1 MAGFPAR
8 DILRN
13 MHKAKKKA
21 ILRAVKYNLTKIPS
35 FEARSGV
42 ESSEDEDGEEEEDY
56 GRREIIYQ
64 MEDYIEYVKWVFR
77 DRIAKLD
84 LVEEPQTNKQK
95 KKSRKK
101 KRISKKKSIWKKSR
115 QKSSRKNKHEEKI
128 TKKKGD

>member
-42 ESSEDEDGEEEEDY
+42 ESSGDEDGEEEEDY

-101 KRISKKKSIWKKSR
+101 KNKLYKNIW
-115 QKSSRKNKHEEKI
+115 
-128 TKKKGD
+128 